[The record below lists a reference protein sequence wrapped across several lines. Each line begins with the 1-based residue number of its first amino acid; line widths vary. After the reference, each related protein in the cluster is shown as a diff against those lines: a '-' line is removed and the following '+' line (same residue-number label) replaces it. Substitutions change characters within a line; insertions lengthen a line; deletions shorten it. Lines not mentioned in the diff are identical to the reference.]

1 MSVLSNIQSLI
12 FGQAIGDALGLA
24 SEFMTK
30 EEIKYFYP
38 NGICSYDDIVQDR
51 HRSLWEKG
59 AWTDDTDQMLCIL
72 DSIIENKTI
81 NLTDIAKRF
90 VSWKKVNGIGIGRH
104 TLKVLS
110 IGDYVENPFKAS
122 ELVWNMSKKQSAAN
136 GAIMRTAIIGC
147 WDYTDWE
154 QVKSNTEN
162 ICKLTHYDPRC
173 VGSCVIITYIVH
185 RCLTNQGILKSAIL
199 SIANE
204 YDSRIAEYIELAYQ
218 DNIEALALD
227 EQGKI
232 SYTLKT
238 MSAAL
243 WAYKHSTDFHSGLR
257 AVIEQ
262 GGDAD
267 TNGAVT
273 GALLGLKFG
282 FNSMPD
288 FLLKDLIWRDSLI
301 TKVESFMYIL
311 KNECMRNY

>member
-136 GAIMRTAIIGC
+136 GAIMRTAILGFWNYI
-147 WDYTDWE
+147 DWE

-162 ICKLTHYDPRC
+162 VCKLTHYDPRC
-173 VGSCVIITYIVH
+173 IGSCVIITYIVH
-185 RCLTNQGILKSAIL
+185 RCLTNQEILRSEIL
-199 SIANE
+199 NIANG
-204 YDSRIAEYIELAYQ
+204 YDSCIAEYVELAYQ
-218 DNIEALALD
+218 NNIEALVLD

-232 SYTLKT
+232 GYTLKT

-243 WAYKHSTDFHSGLR
+243 WAYNYSTDFYSGLR
-257 AVIEQ
+257 TIIEQ

-267 TNGAVT
+267 TNGAVV

-282 FNSMPD
+282 FNSIPKYLIDNLVEKNVLANKIND
-288 FLLKDLIWRDSLI
+288 FRAIM
-301 TKVESFMYIL
+301 E
-311 KNECMRNY
+311 N